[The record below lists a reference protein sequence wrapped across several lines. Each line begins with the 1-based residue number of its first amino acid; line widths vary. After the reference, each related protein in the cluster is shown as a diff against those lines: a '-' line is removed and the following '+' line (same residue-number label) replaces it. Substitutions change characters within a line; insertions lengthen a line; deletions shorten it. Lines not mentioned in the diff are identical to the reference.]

1 MGSCHPPVTEAQE
14 GATAPFP
21 AFVPSCFVYVLQ
33 FLKLDSNSQLL
44 RKKNRKNMIFNLLRF
59 VRPVNI

>member
-1 MGSCHPPVTEAQE
+1 M
-14 GATAPFP
+14 APFP